1 MSSRVYRVVQ
11 WTTGNVGQ
19 RSVIA
24 AAANP
29 ELEIVGCYAWGPD
42 KVGRD
47 VGELCGIDPIGVL
60 ATNDINA
67 LLALKPDCVIYNP
80 KWPDVDHMVRIL
92 ESGINITATAGFI
105 TGHALGADRQRI
117 LEACERGKSSIFGSG
132 MNPAWPIFSESF
144 RRASVIG
151 SNRFACSNPS
161 IPPVTTQAIL
171 RNQLATDCFPTTR
184 TCRQ

>member
-60 ATNDINA
+60 ATNDIDA
-67 LLALKPDCVIYNP
+67 LLALKPDCVVYNP

-105 TGHALGADRQRI
+105 TGHALGAPLWGDRQGWRYALPDGRADATVMQAFEQSHGLYFAGDAHTGLGRI
-117 LEACERGKSSIFGSG
+117 
-132 MNPAWPIFSESF
+132 
-144 RRASVIG
+144 
-151 SNRFACSNPS
+151 
-161 IPPVTTQAIL
+161 
-171 RNQLATDCFPTTR
+171 QLALTNGAAVATR
-184 TCRQ
+184 IATHAGART